1 MEDNNEFQI
10 KEIEDDNS
18 SIKSEVLTKSED
30 VSVEFQK
37 QEGPAIYG
45 NNINGN
51 NWMKD
56 YNKDY
61 PFKLG
66 HREYPTLE
74 HYLQYRRYCY
84 IMGTRDC
91 QYFYEKIVSNDFSSY
106 YELISYVND
115 KLPYY
120 KGTTE
125 SLKEVYNL
133 LYEDYI
139 LARFV
144 KATMYKEIKNYLHKM
159 NKEGIT
165 PQQVIDCNNSTSSM
179 EDEEIEHLKISLMH
193 IQCDGINGSKKDP
206 WLVVQELTTAHK
218 GDA

>member
-1 MEDNNEFQI
+1 MEENNELKYKEKEHDNN
-10 KEIEDDNS
+10 
-18 SIKSEVLTKSED
+18 SIKSESIEKSEV
-30 VSVEFQK
+30 VSVKIEE
-37 QEGPAIYG
+37 EGPAIYG

-56 YNKDY
+56 YNKEY
-61 PFKLG
+61 PLTIG
-66 HREYPTLE
+66 TRVYPTLE

-84 IMGTRDC
+84 VMGTKHC

-125 SLKEVYNL
+125 ALQEVYNL

-144 KATMYKEIKNYLHKM
+144 KATKYPDIKNYLHKM
-159 NKEGIT
+159 NKKSIV
-165 PQQVIDCNNSTSSM
+165 PQQVIDCNKSTNSM
-179 EDEEIEHLKISLMH
+179 EDEEIEHLKITLMH
-193 IQCDGINGSKKDP
+193 IKCNDIKGSKKDP
-206 WLVVQELTTAHK
+206 WLVVQ
-218 GDA
+218 DFIVVRRDDV

>member
-1 MEDNNEFQI
+1 MEDNNALKY
-10 KEIEDDNS
+10 KETEHDNN
-18 SIKSEVLTKSED
+18 SIKRETIEYSEN
-30 VSVEFQK
+30 VSDEIHE
-37 QEGPAIYG
+37 EGPAIYG

-56 YNKDY
+56 YNKEY
-61 PFKLG
+61 PLKLG
-66 HREYPTLE
+66 DREYPTLE

-84 IMGTRDC
+84 VMGTHHC

-125 SLKEVYNL
+125 ALQEVYNL

-144 KATMYKEIKNYLHKM
+144 KAVKYQDIKKYLQKM
-159 NKEGIT
+159 NKKQIV
-165 PQQVIDCNNSTSSM
+165 PQQVIDCNKSTSSM

-193 IQCDGINGSKKDP
+193 IKCDNIEGNKKDP
-206 WLVVQELTTAHK
+206 WIVVQKLIVAHTN
-218 GDA
+218 DV